1 MKFLWTTLH
10 VTNLEQSLDF
20 YQNQLGLPVVRQFEG
35 EVKLAFLGIG
45 ETQLELI
52 EGDVQT
58 TQSISIGLQVE
69 NLDEWVS
76 KLKDNYLGPII
87 SPMPGMRFA
96 FFQDPDKHQI
106 QLVEMRQHA

>member
-10 VTNLEQSLDF
+10 VTNLDRSLSF
-20 YQNQLGLPVVRQFEG
+20 YHDQLQLPIIRQFDG
-35 EVKLAFLGIG
+35 DVRIAFLGEG

-52 EGDVQT
+52 EGPVT
-58 TQSISIGLQVE
+58 ASESVSLGFQVD
-69 NLDEWVS
+69 NLDEWIDS
-76 KLKDNYLGPII
+76 LNECYIGPII